1 MDEGAPAFRFNFAA
15 PAPAPAAAA
24 AAACACPSAGE
35 ARQETQ
41 NFDKH
46 NSLLGYDDDAVLPP
60 APPPREVFP
69 NEVAPFKPFTTD
81 PVVCQGGFTLVK
93 GRVSTSDIFG
103 VAKTDLVPGKYEGGL
118 KLWECTVDL
127 INTLRREIKDGQ
139 LSFRGKRVL
148 ELGCGHGLP
157 GILACLKGAS
167 TVHFQDFNAEV
178 LRHLTI
184 PNVEAN
190 LQQDQARS
198 KQSGAVLAK
207 AGQPAPD
214 VHYYAGD
221 WGDVYELLS
230 TVGAVDNSDCSSEED
245 SAPVASTGSAEP
257 ENGPDTTRSAGHYNF
272 GASALTSCSRRLS
285 RSSRACEQGSD
296 DAALEGGYDII
307 LMSET
312 VYSLVSLPKL
322 YDLIKK
328 CLKPPYGVLYVA
340 AKKHYFGVGGGT
352 RQFKYLVEEDGVLGA
367 HLVTDFADGSSNVRE
382 IWKFFYRS

>member
-1 MDEGAPAFRFNFAA
+1 MDEGAPVFRFNFAA
-15 PAPAPAAAA
+15 PAAASL
-24 AAACACPSAGE
+24 SAGGAPKE
-35 ARQETQ
+35 KQCSRVSP

-46 NSLLGYDDDAVLPP
+46 NSLLGYDDDGVLPP

-69 NEVAPFKPFTTD
+69 NEVELFKPFTTD

-190 LQQDQARS
+190 LQQDQARNKLSGGVLS
-198 KQSGAVLAK
+198 KSGH
-207 AGQPAPD
+207 PAPD

-245 SAPVASTGSAEP
+245 SAQVASTGSVEQ
-257 ENGPDTTRSAGHYNF
+257 ENGPDNRNAGHYNF
-272 GASALTSCSRRLS
+272 GASALTSRSRRLS

-307 LMSET
+307 MMSET

>member
-1 MDEGAPAFRFNFAA
+1 MDDGMAPLVFRFNFSAE
-15 PAPAPAAAA
+15 PSSPSP
-24 AAACACPSAGE
+24 CPPEREEEVPKDSQN
-35 ARQETQ
+35 RKQ

-46 NSLLGYDDDAVLPP
+46 NNSLLGRDDEDAFPSAP
-60 APPPREVFP
+60 APQEVLP
-69 NEVAPFKPFTTD
+69 NEVGAQKPFTTD
-81 PVVCQGGFTLVK
+81 TVVFQGGFTLVK

-118 KLWECTVDL
+118 KLWECTSDL

-157 GILACLKGAS
+157 GILAILKGAS

-184 PNVEAN
+184 PNVQAN
-190 LQQDQARS
+190 LQHEQSRNKLGGGLLS
-198 KQSGAVLAK
+198 KSGQVTH
-207 AGQPAPD
+207 D
-214 VHYYAGD
+214 VHYYSGD

-230 TVGAVDNSDCSSEED
+230 TIAETDVSDCSSEED
-245 SAPVASTGSAEP
+245 SAQVSTVANVEQ
-257 ENGPDTTRSAGHYNF
+257 ENGADNQSESQYSL
-272 GASALTSCSRRLS
+272 GARAFRSRRLS

-296 DAALEGGYDII
+296 EAALEGGYDII
-307 LMSET
+307 MMSET
-312 VYSLVSLPKL
+312 VYSLASLPKL
-322 YDLIKK
+322 YQLIKK

-352 RQFKYLVEEDGVLGA
+352 RVFKSLVEEDGVLGA
-367 HLVTDFADGSSNVRE
+367 HLVTDFADGASNVRE
-382 IWKFFYRS
+382 IWKFFFKA